1 MSKMNINSI
10 ALSLFHIQQIIF
22 TELVNSM
29 FGSVKFRQI
38 RALCTCCKLHSITRR
53 SMRFVGA
60 FMLGL
65 FIVMI
70 SCDILATTSGR
81 LRPYLAQECP
91 SAYQTCPVTN
101 LNSQQRRDISPS
113 SSSNDATINVPNSN
127 DAFTISNVNPPTKP
141 ISATMNN
148 QQQQAGND
156 SRKSDAQLYS
166 SSTSS
171 FPQRTKRAAA
181 TTNTVIL
188 LERQWVDLSGQ
199 SLKDVCQFVPPTPSP
214 LSGSEASSSGSET
227 SDIINPTEDAN
238 YRFNQLAMSWP
249 SFPAAVFTY
258 ACLYIACYLCFV
270 GTARPFRMIT
280 SVLVVILLILATVF
294 DVQLVKG
301 HFNHWDDV
309 VAGAF
314 LAFIVT
320 IFVLVVYLNKFKD
333 THYYEN
339 QKLAKYR
346 AYYYNN
352 QENRKCYPG
361 EQTGV
366 IGQYSFD
373 KTSGMVANNQNLNSN
388 NNNALQNIETAGS
401 VSNNDLAMRYFQI
414 PRANYRGRQNF
425 RV

>member
-1 MSKMNINSI
+1 
-10 ALSLFHIQQIIF
+10 
-22 TELVNSM
+22 M

-53 SMRFVGA
+53 SMRFIGA

-81 LRPYLAQECP
+81 LRPYFAQECP

-101 LNSQQRRDISPS
+101 SNSQQRRDISSSSS
-113 SSSNDATINVPNSN
+113 SSSNDATINVPDSN
-127 DAFTISNVNPPTKP
+127 DALIISNINPPTKP

-148 QQQQAGND
+148 QQLVGNISRNAQSYFPLNSSEQPFAGG
-156 SRKSDAQLYS
+156 QLNNR
-166 SSTSS
+166 ST
-171 FPQRTKRAAA
+171 QRTKRAA

-188 LERQWVDLSGQ
+188 LERQWVDLSSQ
-199 SLKDVCQFVPPTPSP
+199 SLKDVCQFVSPTPLP
-214 LSGSEASSSGSET
+214 LDSNSEPTSG
-227 SDIINPTEDAN
+227 DIISPIEDAN

-258 ACLYIACYLCFV
+258 ACLYISCYFCFV

-280 SVLVVILLILATVF
+280 SVLVVVLLILATVF

-320 IFVLVVYLNKFKD
+320 IFVLMVYLNKFKD

-352 QENRKCYPG
+352 QEK
-361 EQTGV
+361 QTGV

-373 KTSGMVANNQNLNSN
+373 KTSGMVANNNNLNAN

-414 PRANYRGRQNF
+414 PRANYRGGRQNF